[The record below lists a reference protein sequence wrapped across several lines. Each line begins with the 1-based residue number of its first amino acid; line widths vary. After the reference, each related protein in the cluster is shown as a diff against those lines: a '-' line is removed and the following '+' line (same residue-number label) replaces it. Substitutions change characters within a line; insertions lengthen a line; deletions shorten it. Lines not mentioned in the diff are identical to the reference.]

1 MTPPR
6 TLVQLTAPGGG
17 GVRDYLE
24 LLRTCW
30 TASGIDNRVITMAQA
45 DAQAEP
51 LAARLQKITNATGR
65 PCTLLLHFSG
75 YGFHPRGVCSW
86 LAHEIETTRRHLG
99 AQVLIVTMFH
109 ELYASGGPPW
119 KSAFWLSRW
128 QASIAARLA
137 RASDRLLTNTEAHAR
152 WLRNPI
158 GDSRPLAVWP
168 VFSTVGEPALAPPA
182 LHARTSRMV
191 AFGLQRTR
199 HRALALLQPH
209 ATALRRQG
217 VAELVEVGAGEPF
230 AWPANDLPH
239 RYAGRLGTVEL
250 QRLLEDSAFGLIDYP
265 LHSIGKST
273 VFAAYSAHGLATL
286 NTAVD
291 VNCSDTV
298 QLNGQLVTLA
308 QINTA
313 LDGAGGVPDAHALA
327 SRQSMADACRRWY
340 GRHTLSLQATAMAEF
355 CDAVAAGSLAQ
366 AA

>member
-6 TLVQLTAPGGG
+6 TLVQLTAPGSG

-24 LLRTCW
+24 CLQGCW
-30 TASGIDNRVITMAQA
+30 TASGIDNRVITMAHA

-51 LAARLQKITNATGR
+51 LAARLQKIIKASGR

-86 LAHEIETTRRHLG
+86 LAREIETTRRQLG
-99 AQVLIVTMFH
+99 GQVLIVTLFH
-109 ELYASGGPPW
+109 ELYASGGPLW

-137 RASDRLLTNTEAHAR
+137 RASDRLWTNTEAHAR
-152 WLRNPI
+152 WLRNLI
-158 GDSRPLAVWP
+158 GDARPLAVWP
-168 VFSTVGEPALAPPA
+168 VFSTVGEPALAPSA
-182 LHARTSRMV
+182 LHARTVRMV

-209 ATALRRQG
+209 ATALRRHG

-230 AWPANDLPH
+230 AWPASDLPH

-250 QRLLEDSAFGLIDYP
+250 RRLLEDSTFGLIDYP
-265 LHSIGKST
+265 LHNIGKST
-273 VFAAYSAHGLATL
+273 VFAAYAAHGLVTL

-291 VNCSDTV
+291 VNCGDTA
-298 QLNGQLVTLA
+298 QLNGQLVTLTC
-308 QINTA
+308 IPTA
-313 LDGAGGVPDAHALA
+313 LEGAGGSPDAHTLA
-327 SRQSMADACRRWY
+327 SQQSMADACRRWY
-340 GRHTLSLQATAMAEF
+340 GHHTLSLQANALAAF
-355 CDAVAAGSLAQ
+355 CDAVAAGSPAQ